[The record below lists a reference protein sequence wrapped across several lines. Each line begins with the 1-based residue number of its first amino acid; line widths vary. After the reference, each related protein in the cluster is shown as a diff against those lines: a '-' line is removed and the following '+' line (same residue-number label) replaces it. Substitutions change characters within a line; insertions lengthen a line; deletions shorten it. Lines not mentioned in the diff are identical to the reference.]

1 MQTTRNLMIGFALVL
16 IVLTYFYSQWAARQ
30 FGAAAEAFM
39 DYFSAPV
46 GPKGGPDGVA
56 PEIAGF
62 TQPLPLAD
70 VYTAEPKLQE
80 YGYAGTAHLDQAR
93 QLESG
98 GQYLQ
103 RTNNYRRE
111 YPDNGSAYL
120 VEFEGA
126 MYRKPTDINAGVPC
140 DAGVLCGP

>member
-1 MQTTRNLMIGFALVL
+1 MLLFALVL
-16 IVLTYFYSQWAARQ
+16 IVLTYYYSQWAARS
-30 FGAAAEAFM
+30 FGAEGFL

-56 PEIAGF
+56 PEIADF
-62 TQPLPLAD
+62 QQPLPLAD
-70 VYTAEPKLQE
+70 VYVAEPKLTE
-80 YGYAGTAHLDQAR
+80 FGYAGAARLDQAR

-103 RTNNYRRE
+103 RTNNYRHE

-120 VEFEGA
+120 YEFEGA
-126 MYRKPTDINAGVPC
+126 MYRKSTDINAGVPC
-140 DAGVLCGP
+140 DAVTLCGP